1 MTIEER
7 LKLLLGEKDF
17 ALAAMQNQIEELQA
31 KIKEFEANTS
41 SNVTKLKKTE

>member
-17 ALAAMQNQIEELQA
+17 VIISLQLQLADLQKKLDELNQA
-31 KIKEFEANTS
+31 KGAA
-41 SNVTKLKKTE
+41 KLKAVE